1 MQRCRVWAARLFAL
15 LIAVATAVPLRA
27 ADDPP
32 AVGERIYQARCATC
46 HGAQG
51 EGTPEH
57 YAEPLSGDRSVDELA
72 TFIATSMPPQATE
85 KCLGEE
91 ARQVAGYIFDAFYS
105 PAARAQPRG
114 PAFQANRLTAR
125 QYRHAIADLMT
136 SFRGGSIAWDGQR
149 GLEGSYNT
157 REPNGDGRQ
166 VIKRLDPV
174 IRFDFGK
181 SSPDPEKI
189 TPRDFSILW
198 RGSIFA
204 PTTGD
209 YEFIV
214 RCEHSVQLWVNDRVH
229 PLIDHWVKSGDEKEF
244 RATVRLLGGRAY
256 PLNMNFSKA
265 GQGVTK
271 PAEQA
276 AKEEIAAASISLAW
290 IPPGRAEEIV
300 PQQYLSPHHAP
311 ETLVVETPFPP
322 EDRSTGF
329 ERGNAISKEWEQAT
343 TSAAVEVA
351 DYVVPRLRDLTGG
364 AEPGPDYESRL
375 REFCRQFAERAFRR
389 PLSDEQR
396 QLYADRQF
404 ASAPDLETAVERV
417 VLLTL
422 KSPRFLYHGLGGTLR
437 DGYEAASRLSFALW
451 DAPPDAA
458 LLAAAAAGKLTD
470 RNPLAQH
477 GERMSHDPRCRFKL
491 REFLLAWTKLDQVR
505 ELKKSADAFP
515 QFDAEAARDLRTSF
529 EMLLDEIAAD
539 DSCDFRRL
547 WQTDS
552 IYLNGRLSKIY
563 GGDLPPDAPFQ
574 KVQFNAE
581 PRAGLLTHPYMMSA
595 FADAIESSPIRR
607 GVFVARSVLGRAL
620 LPPPDAVAPL
630 APSLHPDLNT
640 RQRVELQTKAESC
653 QACHGLINPLGF
665 ALENYDAI
673 GRFRLEEKSRPID
686 SGGHYVPRT
695 GETVKFQGARELG
708 GYLAGSAEA
717 HTALVDKLFLFAIQQ
732 SPRTFGQDTTEKLR
746 ARFVEFQYNMRKL
759 LIEVAIVSA
768 LGPVPAEEV
777 AHK

>member
-1 MQRCRVWAARLFAL
+1 M
-15 LIAVATAVPLRA
+15 IAHMTATQARA
-27 ADDPP
+27 AGDPP
-32 AVGERIYQARCATC
+32 TAGERIYQTRCAAC
-46 HGAQG
+46 HGIQG
-51 EGTPEH
+51 EGTAEH
-57 YAEPLSGDRSVDELA
+57 HAEPLSGDRSVDDLVK
-72 TFIATSMPPQATE
+72 FIAASMPPQAKE
-85 KCLGEE
+85 KCSGEE
-91 ARQVAGYIFDAFYS
+91 AQQVARYIVDAFYS
-105 PAARAQPRG
+105 PAARVRPRG
-114 PAFQANRLTAR
+114 PAFQANRLTGR
-125 QYRHAIADLMT
+125 QYQHAIADLMT
-136 SFRGGSIAWDGQR
+136 SFRGGPVAWDGQR

-166 VIKRLDPV
+166 AIKRLDPV
-174 IRFDFGK
+174 IHFDFGK

-189 TPRDFSILW
+189 NPRDFSILW

-204 PTTGD
+204 PATGD

-214 RCEHSVQLWVNDRVH
+214 RCEHSVQLWVNDRVQ
-229 PLIDHWVKSGDEKEF
+229 PLIDQWVKSGDEKEF

-276 AKEEIAAASISLAW
+276 AKEEITAASISLAW
-290 IPPGRAEEIV
+290 IPPGRAEEVV

-311 ETLVVETPFPP
+311 ETLVLETPFPP

-329 ERGNAISKEWEQAT
+329 ERGNSISKEWAQAT

-364 AEPGPDYESRL
+364 AEPGPEYQSRL
-375 REFCRQFAERAFRR
+375 REFCRQFAALAFRR

-396 QLYADRQF
+396 QLYVDRQF

-422 KSPRFLYHGLGGTLR
+422 KSPRFLYPGLGGAER

-458 LLAAAAAGKLTD
+458 LLAAAADGKLAD
-470 RNPLAQH
+470 RDSLAQQA
-477 GERMSHDPRCRFKL
+477 ERMSHDPRCRFKL

-505 ELKKSADAFP
+505 DLKKSADAFP
-515 QFDAEAARDLRTSF
+515 QFDAEVARDLRTSF
-529 EMLLDEIAAD
+529 EMLLDEVVAD

-547 WQTDS
+547 WQSDS

-574 KVQFNAE
+574 QVQLNAQQ
-581 PRAGLLTHPYMMSA
+581 RAGLLTHPYMMSA
-595 FADAIESSPIRR
+595 FADATDSSPIRR
-607 GVFVARSVLGRAL
+607 GVFLARSVLGRAL
-620 LPPPDAVAPL
+620 LPPPDAVTPL

-665 ALENYDAI
+665 ALENFDAI
-673 GRFRLEEKSRPID
+673 GRFRTEEKSRPID
-686 SGGHYVPRT
+686 SGGQYIRKT
-695 GETVKFQGARELG
+695 GETVKFNGARELG
-708 GYLAGSAEA
+708 GYLAGSADA
-717 HTALVDKLFLFAIQQ
+717 HTAIVEKLFLFAIQQ
-732 SPRTFGQDTTEKLR
+732 SPRTFGQETTEKLR
-746 ARFVEFQYNMRKL
+746 THFAESQYNMRKL
-759 LIEVAIVSA
+759 LVEMAIVSA
-768 LGPVPAEEV
+768 LGPSPAAEV
-777 AHK
+777 AQRSRSEN